1 MASIT
6 ALHPLIGPAS
16 AQPSLRQ
23 DNQAFRLQRA
33 LGTCALQQHLKG
45 QGLKLGFA
53 ARLHMTNFGLI
64 AVPFLSTLSGKP
76 YCESPARHT

>member
-16 AQPSLRQ
+16 AEPSLRQ
-23 DNQAFRLQRA
+23 DNQAVRLQRA
-33 LGTCALQQHLKG
+33 LETCALQQHLKG

-53 ARLHMTNFGLI
+53 VSLHMSNFGLI
-64 AVPFLSTLSGKP
+64 VVPSLI
-76 YCESPARHT
+76 SPEW